1 MVSKKEAE
9 RKQKGSNSEQKGS
22 IKACQGKTQGL
33 EWAKPLHGIG
43 SGGDNAKE
51 IGNGQRN

>member
-1 MVSKKEAE
+1 MVSKKEADM
-9 RKQKGSNSEQKGS
+9 KQIGSNREQKRS

-33 EWAKPLHGIG
+33 EWPKPLHGIG